1 MLRRTAIKRRKPIA
15 RVSKRK
21 RAQDAQYAKERAEHL
36 AEYPK
41 CQIGP
46 VIKAA
51 GHQVECWG
59 EATHVHHAKGRH
71 GLTCDR
77 RYFFS
82 SCSGECHPRWVHQ
95 TNVKEAYVLGLLI
108 PKRGVSD

>member
-1 MLRRTAIKRRKPIA
+1 MKRSGFLKRRTRLSPI
-15 RVSKRK
+15 SKRK
-21 RAQDAQYAKERAEHL
+21 RVQNALYAKERAEHL
-36 AEYPK
+36 AAHPR

-51 GHQVECWG
+51 GYHVDCWG
-59 EATHVHHAKGRH
+59 DATHVHHAKGRH